1 MLSALI
7 FVLKT
12 DLEVLEISKQE
23 HQINEEIRDREVLVI
38 DDQGTKLGVLSAKE
52 AQKIAYDKNLDLV
65 KIAPQATPPVCRIMD
80 YGKFCFEQAKREKE
94 ARKNQKVVEIKEI
107 IPTWVRSCWLVSV
120 KHAATLLSW
129 ISRQRWRAAAS

>member
-38 DDQGTKLGVLSAKE
+38 DDQGTKLGLSL
-52 AQKIAYDKNLDLV
+52 IH
-65 KIAPQATPPVCRIMD
+65 I
-80 YGKFCFEQAKREKE
+80 
-94 ARKNQKVVEIKEI
+94 
-107 IPTWVRSCWLVSV
+107 
-120 KHAATLLSW
+120 
-129 ISRQRWRAAAS
+129 